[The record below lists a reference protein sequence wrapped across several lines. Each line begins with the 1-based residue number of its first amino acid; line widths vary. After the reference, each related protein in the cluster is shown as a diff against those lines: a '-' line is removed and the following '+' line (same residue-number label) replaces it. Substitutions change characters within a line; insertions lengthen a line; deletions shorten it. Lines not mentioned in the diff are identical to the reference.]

1 MPRNFNTVCW
11 AIINTLLSPK
21 QKKETL
27 VVWTSLNTQVLAL
40 NVCVC
45 GGVCAWACLS
55 SKNYYFSV
63 YYNIN
68 HIGHTDLSRID
79 FAFVICWL
87 LLRCACHWT
96 WIENVL
102 VHCHVD
108 LNFALLFSNKES
120 NINTVPKHTSSHLSW
135 RVLHHGHFIICN
147 LWFICTF
154 LTYGGCSKGNRAMH
168 ILVQK

>member
-79 FAFVICWL
+79 FTFVICWL
-87 LLRCACHWT
+87 LLRCACHETTEHELRMSLFTVMLTWT
-96 WIENVL
+96 LLCCFQIRRAISILCPSTLVVICHEESFTMAISSSVISGLFVL
-102 VHCHVD
+102 
-108 LNFALLFSNKES
+108 F
-120 NINTVPKHTSSHLSW
+120 
-135 RVLHHGHFIICN
+135 
-147 LWFICTF
+147 
-154 LTYGGCSKGNRAMH
+154 
-168 ILVQK
+168 